1 MVENSFLSNRDPKA
15 ISQNFAVLLMQTVKV
30 SCYMNASRILSQ
42 ETCGGFQGDV
52 YSASI
57 YLLIAGAMD
66 LNKHLVDR
74 INKND

>member
-1 MVENSFLSNRDPKA
+1 
-15 ISQNFAVLLMQTVKV
+15 
-30 SCYMNASRILSQ
+30 MNASRILSQ